1 MLTNSMDKYELSSE
15 KWHDMATLHT
25 SPSCRLC
32 CIAGLEPGIVSNS
45 SSTFHVL
52 RFSSTSVSLVFSYG
66 NSQELQTE
74 ELEASWET
82 TTSTICSLSSE
93 LCGIGTSTTCS
104 SIHCTRSCGTN
115 LTPSAFSYTIG
126 CCTRFRGTN
135 LTTSTVSSRF
145 STLAQFARRFAVA
158 LVHVGQSDHLDCLF

>member
-1 MLTNSMDKYELSSE
+1 MDKFRMSSE
-15 KWHDMATLHT
+15 NWHDRGTLHT
-25 SPSCRLC
+25 SLSWRLC

-52 RFSSTSVSLVFSYG
+52 RFSSSSASLVFSYG

-82 TTSTICSLSSE
+82 TTSTICALSSE
-93 LCGIGTSTTCS
+93 LCGTGTSTTCS
-104 SIHCTRSCGTN
+104 SIHCTRSCGTK

-126 CCTRFRGTN
+126 CWTRSRGTN

-145 STLAQFARRFAVA
+145 STLAQFVRRFAVA
-158 LVHVGQSDHLDCLF
+158 LVHVGPI